1 MSSWITAVSYGAA
14 GGLLTEAVDM
24 CGRLRAWQQA
34 RHVARWRNVRKRPP
48 PSLTRFVDPVPDLAV
63 AFTRALLGCAAGWL
77 LRDEIAGMYAALA
90 VGASAPALLAG
101 LGKATTP
108 AEALS
113 GQPGGRRAPA
123 AERTRTLEA
132 DAQPQAVE

>member
-1 MSSWITAVSYGAA
+1 MW
-14 GGLLTEAVDM
+14 
-24 CGRLRAWQQA
+24 GRLRAWQQA
-34 RHVARWRNVRKRPP
+34 RHAARSHNSRKR
-48 PSLTRFVDPVPDLAV
+48 SLPAFRQFIDPAPDLAV

-77 LRDEIAGMYAALA
+77 LHDEITGMYAALA

-113 GQPGGRRAPA
+113 GPTGGRRVPVSERPPAP
-123 AERTRTLEA
+123 ET
-132 DAQPQAVE
+132 DAQPQVAE